1 MTNESSKIS
10 EDQVARHRDLLLREL
25 SILRQALE
33 YSYSLSPEGREALRK
48 IDAAIR
54 GDCSPTFEAPND
66 PAL

>member
-1 MTNESSKIS
+1 MR
-10 EDQVARHRDLLLREL
+10 VARLAKIRLPDIETSCCEL

-33 YSYSLSPEGREALRK
+33 FSYSLSPEGREALRK